1 MVIADLVRGGF
12 SLAAIQSRIGV
23 PESTIRG
30 WRNIGAEPRYD
41 AGEKLVLLWCNA
53 TGKDRS
59 ALPTKIRIVK
69 SAGFRRSSWIQLGL
83 VQPDQ
88 DITSDGKSKP

>member
-12 SLAAIQSRIGV
+12 SLSAIQARTGV

-30 WRNIGAEPRYD
+30 WRNIGAEPMHE
-41 AGEKLVLLWCNA
+41 AGERLILLWCNA
-53 TGKDRS
+53 TAKDRS
-59 ALPTKIRIVK
+59 NLPTKSRPPK
-69 SAGFRRSSWIQLGL
+69 PAGFRRSSWIQLGL

-88 DITSDGKSKP
+88 DITSDGKSTT